1 MSTTPQERAAAVG
14 ELPHVRAWV
23 RRFRRL
29 AKDMPPEVWVY
40 VAAGT
45 PIVMACDEVGRPIER
60 DDGRDGMDQGAVI
73 TSLSGG
79 HWDGGD
85 W

>member
-1 MSTTPQERAAAVG
+1 
-14 ELPHVRAWV
+14 
-23 RRFRRL
+23 
-29 AKDMPPEVWVY
+29 MPPEVWVY